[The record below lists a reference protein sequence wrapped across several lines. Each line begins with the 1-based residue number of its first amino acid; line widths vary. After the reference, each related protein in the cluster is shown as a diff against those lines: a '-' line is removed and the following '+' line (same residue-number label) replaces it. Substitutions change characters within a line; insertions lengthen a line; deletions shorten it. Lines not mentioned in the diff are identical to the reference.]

1 LFPPNDNW
9 LEGVTPEVGCS
20 LGTLPEVGGGRKGV
34 EFAVLVIGSGL
45 DAKEKADVKEDG
57 CDVRAGKS
65 WVKSVDPRLSRWSPG
80 CGVVEELDGLLLPVK
95 VDANGRLVISAGSDD
110 LRKLSTG
117 VGSTTTEDV
126 VEAVARENGV
136 EFGSFFDEVVDGL
149 LKESPVA
156 VVTVA
161 GKAEWPKEKLLLGVD
176 SVQVLDVPEDAL
188 GVDVDVDVV
197 GVDPRWPSEVDAEV
211 SVLWIPVV
219 VFATVVIE
227 GSKEKDVKGC
237 ELDGVLLEAEGTNEE
252 AEMVVKGIDTASGVD
267 DDTEEDASGAMGE
280 VVKEEVS
287 PNEDTTAGT

>member
-1 LFPPNDNW
+1 M
-9 LEGVTPEVGCS
+9 
-20 LGTLPEVGGGRKGV
+20 
-34 EFAVLVIGSGL
+34 
-45 DAKEKADVKEDG
+45 
-57 CDVRAGKS
+57 
-65 WVKSVDPRLSRWSPG
+65 KSVDPRLSRWSPG

-197 GVDPRWPSEVDAEV
+197 GVDPR
-211 SVLWIPVV
+211 
-219 VFATVVIE
+219 
-227 GSKEKDVKGC
+227 
-237 ELDGVLLEAEGTNEE
+237 
-252 AEMVVKGIDTASGVD
+252 
-267 DDTEEDASGAMGE
+267 
-280 VVKEEVS
+280 
-287 PNEDTTAGT
+287 